1 MKRVEIAGGGLAGL
15 SLGIALRSRG
25 VPVTITEVSD
35 YPRHRVCGEFVNGVT
50 AETLERLGVNDV
62 FHDALRHEETRW
74 WIAGEEVLAAT
85 LTKPALGLSRWL
97 MDERLQHSFQN
108 LGGQLLTKTR
118 AKREAREGLVWTA
131 GRILK
136 KESSWLGLKAHFRG
150 VAVSDCLEMHLGEG
164 GYVGVTPIHEG
175 INVCGLFKKRR
186 LGGGN
191 LILAYLKKCGL
202 HELGERLQEGEMDQT
217 SLTGISGLALG
228 DQGSEDDLLVL
239 GDAERMI
246 PPFTGNGMSMAF
258 ESADCALTPLLDWS
272 SGEQDWAQTKKQISV
287 ALDDRFAKRIKLA
300 LILHRFLITGWGR
313 ASLTAAARAGVLPFQ
328 WLHRELSSC

>member
-25 VPVTITEVSD
+25 VPVTITD

-228 DQGSEDDLLVL
+228 
-239 GDAERMI
+239 
-246 PPFTGNGMSMAF
+246 AF